1 MKRILIMDTGSFR
14 VFGGAAKTAY
24 DTYQYFR
31 EMGYKVDLF
40 GDFSPID
47 RKIKT
52 VREEELRTGIYDV
65 VMLNSVRDIPV
76 VEKRLLGNSGRTVFV
91 YTDRG
96 NLLNNFKNAGI
107 KRLLPKMIVRYYLM
121 RRMRRWLGY
130 YVALTAEQE
139 ELARMFFARNTKIVF
154 IPNWYSKR
162 FGVERGL
169 RKEKC
174 AIYVGRLDERQKKVS
189 FLIKGIS
196 EFIKE
201 NPGLKDCRILRIV
214 GGGPDE
220 NRYTGLSESLGL
232 RKNIEFIKF
241 APEGDLVRLYNEALF
256 FVSVSEWEGM
266 AGTFVEAMACG
277 LPLLINQ
284 YNNTVLSKKPLKSL
298 VEDGYNGL
306 IYEYGSIRSFCS
318 EFGRLY
324 LDSGFR
330 KKLAENSLKFSSE
343 FALEKSLRKY
353 REIVERI

>member
-24 DTYQYFR
+24 DTYKYFR

-52 VREEELRTGIYDV
+52 VKEEELRPDIYDV
-65 VMLNSVRDIPV
+65 VLLNSVRDIPV
-76 VEKRLLGNSGRTVFV
+76 VERKLLGNQGRTRFI

-107 KRLLPKMIVRYYLM
+107 KRLLPKMVVRHYLM
-121 RRMRRWLGY
+121 HRMKRWLGY

-139 ELARMFFARNTKIVF
+139 ELARGFFARSTKVVF
-154 IPNWYSKR
+154 IPNWYSR
-162 FGVERGL
+162 AFRVERDL
-169 RKEKC
+169 RKKKC

-189 FLIKGIS
+189 FLIKGIY
-196 EFIKE
+196 EFIRE
-201 NPGLKDCRILRIV
+201 NQSLKDCIILRIV

-220 NRYTGLSESLGL
+220 KRYIELSDSMGLS
-232 RKNIEFIKF
+232 KNIEFIKF
-241 APEGDLVRLYNEALF
+241 APEEDLIRLYNEALF
-256 FVSVSEWEGM
+256 FVSTSEWEGM

-284 YNNTVLSKKPLKSL
+284 YNNTVLSKRPLKSL

-306 IYEYGSIRSFCS
+306 IYEYGDLRSFCS

-324 LDSGFR
+324 LDPEFR
-330 KKLAENSLKFSSE
+330 KRLAKNSLEFSSE
-343 FALEKSLRKY
+343 FALEKSMKRY
-353 REIVERI
+353 RDIVDRV